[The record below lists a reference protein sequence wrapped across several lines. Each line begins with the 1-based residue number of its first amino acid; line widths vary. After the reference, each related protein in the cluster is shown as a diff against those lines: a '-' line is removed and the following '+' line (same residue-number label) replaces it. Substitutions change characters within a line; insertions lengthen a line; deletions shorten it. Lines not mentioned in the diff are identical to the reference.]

1 MIIKDITKSKKKKNP
16 YIVAIDDKIYEF
28 NEEII
33 LEYRLY
39 KGKEIEEDI
48 LTKAISSNDIQK
60 YYNMAESYSI
70 KYMKNSKE
78 VYRYLIDKGLDSY
91 KSNEIVDK
99 LIEKRIIDDKKII
112 EAICYSLVIR
122 SNGKKM
128 INEKLKARFF
138 DYRLIDEALDNID
151 YDLYF
156 EYLNKLYEKIK
167 SKYDKFDDYQRRMK
181 IKQYLYQRGYDSND
195 ISLLDIK

>member
-1 MIIKDITKSKKKKNP
+1 VIIKDITKSKKKKNT
-16 YIVAIDDKIYEF
+16 YLVAIDDKIYEF

>member
-1 MIIKDITKSKKKKNP
+1 MIIKDITKSKKKKNT
-16 YIVAIDDKIYEF
+16 YLVAIDDKIYEF

-156 EYLNKLYEKIK
+156 EYLNKL
-167 SKYDKFDDYQRRMK
+167 
-181 IKQYLYQRGYDSND
+181 
-195 ISLLDIK
+195 